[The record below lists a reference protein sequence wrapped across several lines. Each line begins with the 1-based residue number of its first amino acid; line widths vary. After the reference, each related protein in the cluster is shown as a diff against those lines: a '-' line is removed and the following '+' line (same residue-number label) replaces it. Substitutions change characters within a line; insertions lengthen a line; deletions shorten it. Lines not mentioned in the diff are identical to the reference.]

1 VSIGTLI
8 AIPIAGAIQQ
18 LNNGA
23 YYGLIIF
30 GGTLY
35 LSLTLAFA
43 ISRGISGGWALR
55 TKF

>member
-1 VSIGTLI
+1 VSIGILI

-23 YYGLIIF
+23 YYGLVVF
-30 GGTLY
+30 GGALY
-35 LSLTLAFA
+35 LSSTIAFA
-43 ISRGISGGWALR
+43 GSRGICKGWALR